1 MAGWRERVLRL
12 TLEVAHG
19 SPRLAPAATR
29 GRALRRRRPALRA
42 CPVPAAP
49 ERERRS
55 EGPPPRL
62 RPGADPDLRGAPP
75 RSLRVLRVAPPPHPD
90 SSSSRARPRADR

>member
-12 TLEVAHG
+12 TLGMAHG

-42 CPVPAAP
+42 CPVLAAP

-55 EGPPPRL
+55 EGAPPRL
-62 RPGADPDLRGAPP
+62 RPGADPDRRGAPA
-75 RSLRVLRVAPPPHPD
+75 RSLSGLRVAHARHRDDAAASDPPG
-90 SSSSRARPRADR
+90 RDR